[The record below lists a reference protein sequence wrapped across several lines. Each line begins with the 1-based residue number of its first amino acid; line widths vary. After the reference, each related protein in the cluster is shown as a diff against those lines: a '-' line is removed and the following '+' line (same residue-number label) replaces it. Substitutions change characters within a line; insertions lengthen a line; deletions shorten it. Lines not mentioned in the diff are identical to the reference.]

1 MKIASLADC
10 LTLNNGVKM
19 PRLGLGVLK
28 SQEGGEVESAVKWAL
43 EAGYRHIDTA
53 AIYGNEKGVGR
64 ALKEFGLPREEIF
77 LTTKLW
83 NEDMRQHRATQAFQE
98 SLDRLQVDY
107 VDLYL
112 IHWPVKGCYVEA
124 WRAMQDIYKSGRA
137 RAIGVSN
144 FKPHQIEDLFKVAD
158 LVPAVDQVE
167 WHPYLQQPD
176 LIKYCQER
184 GIHVEAWAPLMRGQ
198 VLADPLIEALAAKYA
213 RTPSQ
218 IVIRWELQ
226 REIVTIPKSVHKER
240 IVENAGILGFE
251 LDPDDMEAMN
261 ALDRGY
267 RTGSDPDTFTF

>member
-1 MKIASLADC
+1 MRIASLADC

-176 LIKYCQER
+176 LVKYCQER
-184 GIHVEAWAPLMRGQ
+184 GIRVEAWAPLMRGQ